1 MKITIIIPV
10 YNEQEHIEHMLGSLV
25 GQTIKPSQVII
36 VDDNSTDNTP
46 SVIKK
51 YVDTYPWITSVNT
64 HKTSKHS
71 PGAKVIEAFYKG
83 YEKCSIDAQL
93 IGKFDADIILPSN
106 YLEKMIGIFASDN
119 LVGMASGNL
128 YIKKRDAWIFE
139 NISEKTKVRGPIK
152 LYKKECFE
160 AIGGLK
166 KSIGWDTVDGL
177 LAAFHG
183 WKTKTDPLLHVKHLK
198 ATGNAYTS
206 GAKHKQGE
214 AFYKMRYSK
223 TLTRIAALKLAVS
236 KKDPLFYLH
245 CMQGYNISKKQKQP
259 FIVSK
264 QEGEFIR
271 NFRWKAIKKKIL

>member
-10 YNEQEHIEHMLGSLV
+10 YNEQAHIEHMLGSLV

-46 SVIKK
+46 SIIKK
-51 YVDTYPWITSVNT
+51 YVDTYPWITAVNT

-83 YEKCSIDAQL
+83 YEKCDLDAQL

-183 WKTKTDPLLHVKHLK
+183 WKIKTDPLLHVKHLK

>member
-1 MKITIIIPV
+1 
-10 YNEQEHIEHMLGSLV
+10 MLGSLV

-46 SVIKK
+46 SIIKK
-51 YVDTYPWITSVNT
+51 YVDTYPWITTLNT

-83 YEKCSIDAQL
+83 YEKCDLDAQL

-106 YLEKMIGIFASDN
+106 YLEKMVAIFASDN
-119 LVGMASGNL
+119 LVGIASGNL

-152 LYKKECFE
+152 LYKKECFK

-166 KSIGWDTVDGL
+166 KSIGWDTVDVL
-177 LAAFHG
+177 LAGFHG

-206 GAKHKQGE
+206 GAKQKQGE

>member
-10 YNEQEHIEHMLGSLV
+10 YNEQAHIEHMLGSLV

-46 SVIKK
+46 SIIKK
-51 YVDTYPWITSVNT
+51 YVDTYPWITTVNT

-83 YEKCSIDAQL
+83 YEKCDLDAQL

-106 YLEKMIGIFASDN
+106 YLEKMVAIFASDN
-119 LVGMASGNL
+119 LVGIASGNL
-128 YIKKRDAWIFE
+128 YIKKRDTWIFE

-152 LYKKECFE
+152 LYKKECFK

-166 KSIGWDTVDGL
+166 KSIGWDTVDVL
-177 LAAFHG
+177 LAGFHG

-206 GAKHKQGE
+206 GAKQKQGE

-245 CMQGYNISKKQKQP
+245 CMQGYNSSKKQKQP
-259 FIVSK
+259 FIVSQ